1 MIKSLVNWSLFVF
14 SLFIVASALA
24 QPGGKGAVGKILALL
39 EDLEGLVTNVQTDVG
54 AVQTGVGAVQADL
67 GAMQLDVDVI
77 QADVDA
83 MQLDLNAM
91 QHLEVRVGVDED
103 TCAVAG
109 SRPCQG
115 WGHSFDAASSGNH
128 NPVKVVALV
137 TKDGLPVRDL
147 VPSDF
152 HLGTHSLPAG
162 SASMAVCP
170 DGGRG
175 CDFSADAGEVRDGFY
190 KFYVHPAPVDTNW
203 ATGTYFAVLTVTDT
217 EGATGKALVEVEIP

>member
-14 SLFIVASALA
+14 SLLIVASALA
-24 QPGGKGAVGKILALL
+24 QPGGKSAPGKILALL

-115 WGHSFDAASSGNH
+115 WGHSFDAASSDLW
-128 NPVKVVALV
+128 PFALMEEEDV
-137 TKDGLPVRDL
+137 IFRQT
-147 VPSDF
+147 
-152 HLGTHSLPAG
+152 
-162 SASMAVCP
+162 
-170 DGGRG
+170 RG
-175 CDFSADAGEVRDGFY
+175 KS
-190 KFYVHPAPVDTNW
+190 
-203 ATGTYFAVLTVTDT
+203 VTDST
-217 EGATGKALVEVEIP
+217 SSTSTQPL